1 MVERWRR
8 WMVPELGEGAARL
21 DGLRGELEK
30 LPEGP
35 GEPDYSSTGYRSAPE
50 AMDTAEKWVQVD
62 LGQVMMVDDI
72 VLMPAVVP
80 SASGEPVV
88 VGFPLRFRVEMSEDL
103 DFGRREVVFERTAAD
118 FPAPGP
124 VPVMIRGVGLRG
136 RHVRVTAVKLGG
148 EPDNHFLALGELVVC
163 SGGRNVA
170 DGAQVQARDM
180 LGSPRW
186 SLRGLADGISVLGR
200 PTEIRRFPTNGYH
213 GATEGA
219 GGEQWV
225 QVDLGE
231 EKVIESVVLIPARPG
246 DMADTIGYGF
256 PVRFRVEASVDE
268 GFREVVAIGGSGGGD
283 YPNPGDRR
291 VVLGAGG
298 VRGRYVRVTAEKLWV
313 GPGNWEA
320 GDGVFALA
328 EMEVNAG
335 GRNAALGGGVTAS
348 GQLEGKMERWAPAF
362 LVDGVAPPEGMG
374 TYADWL
380 AAMARKY
387 EIVKEAGLLERRP
400 WELREEAD
408 WRLGWLGSGMAGMLV
423 VAGVAGW
430 WSGLVRERRRTQQL
444 RAGIA
449 RDLHDEIG
457 SNLSSIGLLSELAIG
472 AAPDAEAMQMELED
486 IRRVALQTAD
496 SMHDIVWL
504 IGPGQK
510 TMGDLSARM
519 RETAGLMLAGMEWT
533 VEAPDGGGAER
544 LSLGAQRDVYLFFK
558 EALHNIRRHAGATRV
573 RIQLVRRGR
582 TMELTVEDN
591 GRGFDPE
598 RKSTGHGLANMKQ
611 RAEACRGSL
620 VIGAGNGSGARLVFT
635 IPCGG

>member
-1 MVERWRR
+1 MIERWRR
-8 WMVPELGEGAARL
+8 LMVPELGEGAARL
-21 DGLRGELEK
+21 EGLRAEREK

-50 AMDTAEKWVQVD
+50 AVDSAEKWVQVD
-62 LGQVMMVDDI
+62 LGRVVEVDDI
-72 VLMPAVVP
+72 VMMPAVVP
-80 SASGEPVV
+80 SAGGEPVV
-88 VGFPLRFRVEMSEDL
+88 VGFPLRFRVEVSEDM
-103 DFGRREVVFERTAAD
+103 DFGRREVVYERMAAD

-124 VPVMIRGVGLRG
+124 VPVMIRGLGLRG
-136 RHVRVTAVKLGG
+136 RYVRVTAVKLGG
-148 EPDNHFLALGELVVC
+148 EPDNYFLALGELVVC
-163 SGGRNVA
+163 TGGRNAA
-170 DGAQVQARDM
+170 DGALVQARDM

-186 SLRGLADGISVLGR
+186 SLRGLADGVSVLGR

-213 GATEGA
+213 GVMGEA

-231 EKVIESVVLIPARPG
+231 EKVIDSVVLIPARPG

-256 PVRFRVEASVDE
+256 PVRFRVEAAVDE
-268 GFREVVAIGGSGGGD
+268 GFGEVVAIGGSGGGD

-291 VVLGAGG
+291 VVMRAGG

-313 GPGNWEA
+313 GPG
-320 GDGVFALA
+320 GGVFALA

-335 GRNAALGGGVTAS
+335 GRNAAFGGVVTAS

-380 AAMARKY
+380 AAMARQY
-387 EIVKEAGLLERRP
+387 EIVMEAGPLERRLV
-400 WELREEAD
+400 ELREEAD
-408 WRLGWLGSGMAGMLV
+408 WRLGWLGCGVLGLLA

-430 WSGLVRERRRTQQL
+430 WSGLARERRGTQQL

-457 SNLSSIGLLSELAIG
+457 SNLSSIGLLSELGIG
-472 AAPDAEAMQMELED
+472 AAPDAVAMQMELEE

-504 IGPGQK
+504 IGPGRK

-519 RETAGLMLAGMEWT
+519 RETAGLMLSGMEWIL
-533 VEAPDGGGAER
+533 EAPDGGGAER
-544 LSLGAQRDVYLFFK
+544 LSLGAQRDMYLFFK

-591 GRGFDPE
+591 GCGFDPE
-598 RKSTGHGLANMKQ
+598 RRSAGHGLANMRQ
-611 RAEACRGSL
+611 RAAACRGSL

-635 IPCGG
+635 IPCGR

>member
-1 MVERWRR
+1 
-8 WMVPELGEGAARL
+8 MVPELRDEAARL
-21 DGLRGELEK
+21 EALRAERAR

-35 GEPDYSSTGYRSAPE
+35 GEPDFSSTGYRSVTE
-50 AMDTAEKWVQVD
+50 AVDVAEKWVQVD
-62 LGQVMMVDDI
+62 LGKVLLLDDI
-72 VLMPAVVP
+72 VVMPAVVP
-80 SASGEPVV
+80 SKAGEPVV
-88 VGFPLRFRVEMSEDL
+88 VGFPLRFRVEVSEDL
-103 DFGRREVVFERTAAD
+103 DFGRREVVFDRTEAD
-118 FPAPGP
+118 FPVPGP
-124 VPVMIRGVGLRG
+124 VPVMIRGVGRRG
-136 RHVRVTAVKLGG
+136 RYVRVTAVKLGG

-170 DGAQVQARDM
+170 DGALVQARDM
-180 LGSPRW
+180 LASPRW
-186 SLRGLADGISVLGR
+186 SLRGLADGISVMGR

-213 GATEGA
+213 GAMGEA

-268 GFREVVAIGGSGGGD
+268 GFGEVVAVGGSGGVD
-283 YPNPGDRR
+283 YENPGDRR

-298 VRGRYVRVTAEKLWV
+298 VRGRYVRVTAEKLW
-313 GPGNWEA
+313 GEPG
-320 GDGVFALA
+320 GGVFALA

-335 GRNAALGGGVTAS
+335 GRNAALGSVVTAS
-348 GQLEGKMERWAPAF
+348 GQLEGKAERWAPAF

-387 EIVKEAGLLERRP
+387 EIVKETGLLERRP

-472 AAPDAEAMQMELED
+472 AAPDAGAMQMELEE

-504 IGPGQK
+504 IGPGRK

-533 VEAPDGGGAER
+533 LEAPDGGGEDR
-544 LSLGAQRDVYLFFK
+544 LSLGAQRDMYLFFK
-558 EALHNIRRHAGATRV
+558 EALHNIRRHAGATSV

-598 RKSTGHGLANMKQ
+598 LRSAGYGLANMRQ

-635 IPCGG
+635 IPCGR

>member
-1 MVERWRR
+1 
-8 WMVPELGEGAARL
+8 
-21 DGLRGELEK
+21 
-30 LPEGP
+30 
-35 GEPDYSSTGYRSAPE
+35 
-50 AMDTAEKWVQVD
+50 
-62 LGQVMMVDDI
+62 
-72 VLMPAVVP
+72 
-80 SASGEPVV
+80 
-88 VGFPLRFRVEMSEDL
+88 
-103 DFGRREVVFERTAAD
+103 
-118 FPAPGP
+118 
-124 VPVMIRGVGLRG
+124 
-136 RHVRVTAVKLGG
+136 
-148 EPDNHFLALGELVVC
+148 
-163 SGGRNVA
+163 
-170 DGAQVQARDM
+170 
-180 LGSPRW
+180 
-186 SLRGLADGISVLGR
+186 
-200 PTEIRRFPTNGYH
+200 
-213 GATEGA
+213 
-219 GGEQWV
+219 V

-256 PVRFRVEASVDE
+256 PVRFRVEAAVDE
-268 GFREVVAIGGSGGGD
+268 GFVGVVAIGGSGGED
-283 YPNPGDRR
+283 YANPGDRR

-313 GPGNWEA
+313 GPGRSEA
-320 GDGVFALA
+320 GGGVFALA

-335 GRNAALGGGVTAS
+335 GRNVALGGVVTAS
-348 GQLEGKMERWAPAF
+348 GQMDGKMERWAPAF

-387 EIVKEAGLLERRP
+387 EILKEAGPLERRP

-408 WRLGWLGSGMAGMLV
+408 WKLGWLGCGMAGMLV

-544 LSLGAQRDVYLFFK
+544 LSLGAQRDMYLFFK